1 MLVKLLADL
10 ELKQKK
16 CADMEVLIWNAL
28 LSFASAL
35 IVFWVKQ
42 TSEEQKRIQILLNR
56 TREEIAKEYVTK
68 ADVHTDINRVLDR
81 LDRLEAKLDSFMKEQ
96 RSALG

>member
-16 CADMEVLIWNAL
+16 CADMEVLIWNVI

-35 IVFWVKQ
+35 IMFWIKQ
-42 TSEEQKRIQILLNR
+42 TVDEQRRIQILLNK
-56 TREEIAKEYVTK
+56 TREEMARDYMTR
-68 ADVHTDINRVLDR
+68 ADVHNDINRVLDR
-81 LDRLEAKLDSFMKEQ
+81 LDRLDSKIDALIKEH